1 MEGNILENLT
11 LIAKTKN
18 LDAGIVLDTLKQALV
33 NAARK
38 YLDLQKNIEA
48 DVDPETGEI
57 GVFLRVTVVE
67 DYPDVDP
74 EMTAEEVAAV
84 DEKYMLLDE
93 AREYN
98 EEAAEG
104 DYLEM
109 EIPIENFGRAAISA
123 AKQMLLQKV
132 RDAEREKIYEDFQ
145 DKVGTLVS
153 GQVQQVDR
161 GNILISLGKTEA
173 ILPLREQI
181 RKERYRQGDT
191 VRAYLSEVGVNTKG
205 PQVTLSRTHP
215 MFLAR
220 LFELEVPEIGD
231 GVVTVRGVA
240 RDPGFRAKI
249 AVSTKDDRIDPVGAC
264 VGMKGNRVQ
273 AIVRELSNERIDI
286 IHWSEDLNVYIRRA
300 LSPANI
306 KQMTDV
312 GDGRMVVIVADEDLS
327 QAIGR
332 GGQNVRL
339 ASKMV
344 GREIDIYGETEFA
357 NMPEEERAELFKP
370 RPGLLAEGAEAV
382 EGGAAAPASKF
393 SELESLF
400 AKKPGDASDA
410 SDVAAEGSETQA
422 SAASSTEDAT

>member
-1 MEGNILENLT
+1 MENNLLENLN

-18 LDAGIVLDTLKQALV
+18 LDSSVVLDTLKQALV

-48 DVDPETGEI
+48 DIDPETGEI

-74 EMTAEEVAAV
+74 ELTADEVASV
-84 DEKYMLLDE
+84 DEGYMLIDE

-98 EEAAEG
+98 EEAAAG

-132 RDAEREKIYEDFQ
+132 RDAEREKIFEDFQ
-145 DKVGTLVS
+145 DKIGTLVS

-191 VRAYLSEVGVNTKG
+191 VRAYISEVGVNTKG

-231 GVVTVRGVA
+231 GVVSIRGVA

-286 IHWSEDLNVYIRRA
+286 IHWNEDLHVYIRRS

-306 KQMTDV
+306 KQITEI
-312 GDGRMVVIVADEDLS
+312 GDGRVVVIVADDDLS

-344 GREIDIYGETEFA
+344 GRELDIYGETEFA
-357 NMPEEERAELFKP
+357 ALGDAEREYLFKP
-370 RPGLLAEGAEAV
+370 RAGAVV
-382 EGGAAAPASKF
+382 EGVAGEEASAASKF

-400 AKKPGDASDA
+400 AKKPDEAPAASE
-410 SDVAAEGSETQA
+410 AAEGAVAGDEVPNDEPQA
-422 SAASSTEDAT
+422 

>member
-1 MEGNILENLT
+1 MENNILENLN

-18 LDAGIVLDTLKQALV
+18 LDSGVVLDTLKQALV

-48 DVDPETGEI
+48 DVDPESGEI

-84 DEKYMLLDE
+84 DEGYMLLG
-93 AREYN
+93 
-98 EEAAEG
+98 EAAEYNDEAGAG

-109 EIPIENFGRAAISA
+109 EIPIENFGRAAIQA

-132 RDAEREKIYEDFQ
+132 RDAEREKIFEDFQ

-191 VRAYLSEVGVNTKG
+191 LRAYISEVGVNTKG

-231 GVVTVRGVA
+231 GVVTIRGVA

-286 IHWSEDLNVYIRRA
+286 IHWSEDSNIYIRRS

-306 KQMTDV
+306 KQITDI
-312 GDGRMVVIVADEDLS
+312 GDGRVVVIVADEDLS

-344 GREIDIYGETEFA
+344 GRELDIYGETEFA
-357 NMPEEERAELFKP
+357 ALPDDVRERLFKP
-370 RPGLLAEGAEAV
+370 REGTVTDEASGV
-382 EGGAAAPASKF
+382 AAGAAAASKF

-400 AKKPGDASDA
+400 AKKTEDGAP
-410 SDVAAEGSETQA
+410 EA
-422 SAASSTEDAT
+422 SAEPVSEGVQNVDGE